1 VLVGYGGEVEV
12 VVRAGVH
19 FGMLVHVSSCPT
31 NVHTE
36 QMLDSVV
43 TMVWIGGGMVLLG
56 RVVYAQLFAG
66 VTLVSTDSEN
76 VELEQTQ

>member
-1 VLVGYGGEVEV
+1 
-12 VVRAGVH
+12 
-19 FGMLVHVSSCPT
+19 
-31 NVHTE
+31 
-36 QMLDSVV
+36 MLDSVV
-43 TMVWIGGGMVLLG
+43 TMVWIGGGMVFLG